1 MSFWIDTPLQAL
13 TAAQWEALCDGCG
26 LCCMHKF
33 EDADTG
39 EMLYTSVACRL
50 FDDAGCR
57 CRDYGKRLLKVAD
70 CLNLRSLSLAQMRWL
85 PATCAYRL
93 RAEDKPLPAWHPL
106 VAGHA
111 EAVHAAGMSMRGR
124 SVPEDAVPE
133 AAWPDYIIDDV
144 DA

>member
-1 MSFWIDTPLQAL
+1 MSFWEDVPLQAL
-13 TAAQWEALCDGCG
+13 TAPQWETLCDGCG

-39 EMLYTSVACRL
+39 EMLYTSIACRL
-50 FDDAGCR
+50 FDDAACR

-70 CLNLRSLSLAQMRWL
+70 CLNLRSLSLEQMRWL

-93 RAEDKPLPAWHPL
+93 RAEGKPLPAWHPL
-106 VAGHA
+106 VAGDA
-111 EAVHAAGMSMRGR
+111 RAVHAAGISMRGR
-124 SVPEDAVPE
+124 SISEDTVPE
-133 AAWPDYIIDDV
+133 AHWPDYIMDDV